1 MLYLTYFLLYAFV
14 FIFGSCIGS
23 FLNVVIYRM
32 PNKISIA
39 DGRSFCPNCKSFIKN
54 YDLIPIISFFVL
66 KRKCRNCGQKISWR
80 YPLVEAFVGLVAV
93 IIFIHYFFTAKAL
106 LAFAFCAVL
115 VAVSFI
121 EYDKNKVPLS
131 LIITLLPFTALS
143 YFVFDN
149 FSLISRIIGITVIIL
164 PFIAI
169 KLFRKNFISY
179 DAIAVMSLCG
189 FFVGYKLIIISLIIG
204 AIIQAVNL
212 LINKSYNKI
221 KHYNLG
227 AFCVGFLTSLLAYQY
242 IIDFLK
248 YIFKN

>member
-1 MLYLTYFLLYAFV
+1 MLNLTYFLLYTFV
-14 FIFGSCIGS
+14 FIFGICIGS

-80 YPLVEAFVGLVAV
+80 YPLVEAFVGFVAV
-93 IIFIHYFFTAKAL
+93 IIFIRYYFTAKAL

-131 LIITLLPFTALS
+131 LIITLLPFTILS

-149 FSLISRIIGITVIIL
+149 FSLINRIIGITVIAF

-169 KLFRKNFISY
+169 KLFSKNFLSNE
-179 DAIAVMSLCG
+179 AIAIMLLCG
-189 FFVGYKLIIISLIIG
+189 LFVGYKLIIISLIIG

-212 LINKSYNKI
+212 LINKCYNKI
-221 KHYNLG
+221 KHYNL
-227 AFCVGFLTSLLAYQY
+227 ATFCAGFLISFLTYQY

-248 YIFKN
+248 YIFRN

>member
-1 MLYLTYFLLYAFV
+1 MLYLTYFILYAFV
-14 FIFGSCIGS
+14 FVFGSCIGS

-39 DGRSFCPNCKSFIKN
+39 DGRSFCPNCKSFIRN

-80 YPLVEAFVGLVAV
+80 YPLVEAFVGFVAL
-93 IIFIHYFFTAKAL
+93 IIFIRFYFTAKAL

-115 VAVSFI
+115 VAESFI

-131 LIITLLPFTALS
+131 LIITLFPLSALS
-143 YFVFDN
+143 YLVFDN
-149 FSLISRIIGITVIIL
+149 FSLISRFIGITIIIL
-164 PFIAI
+164 PFIGAR
-169 KLFRKNFISY
+169 LFFKNFISY
-179 DAIAVMSLCG
+179 EAIAIMSICG

-212 LINKSYNKI
+212 FSNKSYNKI
-221 KHYNLG
+221 KHYNL
-227 AFCVGFLTSLLAYQY
+227 ATFCVGFLITLIVYQY

-248 YIFKN
+248 YIFRN